1 MYLLMSPHPV
11 KLVLCALQKFID
23 CWLHFWQYLLYE
35 GDIGANVKG
44 AEKAGTQV
52 LAGFDFSTRPLCTN
66 LNHGAYIKTKNTL
79 RKELYRDQ
87 NTIREVFGDCLS
99 RL

>member
-1 MYLLMSPHPV
+1 MSPHPV

-35 GDIGANVKG
+35 GDIGSNVMG

-52 LAGFDFSTRPLCTN
+52 LGGFDFSTRPLCTN
-66 LNHGAYIKTKNTL
+66 INHGA
-79 RKELYRDQ
+79 
-87 NTIREVFGDCLS
+87 LS
-99 RL
+99 RRKIPCEKSSTETKIPYEKFLEIV